1 MRRAYGLGD
10 YELARALK
18 RWGGGY
24 YLAAPSATGGSFA
37 RIRYVQDCSMGS
49 PRIEAVRYSDVAVD
63 DSSGV
68 FCLVHIYERM
78 VKVRGVVSK
87 KALREEYE
95 IGKKEAVSGAKRNT
109 VFTKKYARLLPIRGR
124 GRASGVKKR
133 QGNLEYRIGTPAR
146 WRFLSIERFWLYRY
160 ASREIGQF

>member
-1 MRRAYGLGD
+1 
-10 YELARALK
+10 
-18 RWGGGY
+18 
-24 YLAAPSATGGSFA
+24 
-37 RIRYVQDCSMGS
+37 MGS

-87 KALREEYE
+87 RPSARSMK

-109 VFTKKYARLLPIRGR
+109 VFTKKYASLLSIRGR

-133 QGNLEYRIGTPAR
+133 HV
-146 WRFLSIERFWLYRY
+146 
-160 ASREIGQF
+160 EIGVSYWHSLALAVFKY